1 MSMPKTLRPIAIAAA
16 FAASI
21 SALPSTPAMAQNQ
34 ATGARQLLL
43 LCQAR
48 AEQPD
53 VDLAQCSAYLRG
65 FLDRVLQEQVD
76 GRAPEF
82 CPPRARVSAQTA
94 ATALTRLAFREP
106 AALDEPAPVFLSLA
120 LQRAFPCEMPAFS
133 EPMTDEIRPANPVSM
148 QDSMLNPPPPEAPAR
163 PQPHAAAATPIT
175 PQPITA
181 QPATQS
187 AALPPEAEFTPR
199 NDFSD
204 NPLDMIRQPTAMQPI
219 PARPKVGMP
228 GTVGPVTDRPGNR
241 LPGAERIVGTPD
253 GMQVALPPNREGVV
267 TSPINQPSPSTS
279 RSTVRTLG
287 YLNQTPAAIAER
299 TPTQIYGRVGERDEG
314 R

>member
-1 MSMPKTLRPIAIAAA
+1 MMSMPKTLRPIAIAAA

-21 SALPSTPAMAQNQ
+21 SALPSSPAMAQNQ

-53 VDLAQCSAYLRG
+53 MDLAQCSAYLRG
-65 FLDRVLQEQVD
+65 FLDRVLQEQVQ

-120 LQRAFPCEMPAFS
+120 LQRAFPCEMPEFN
-133 EPMTDEIRPANPVSM
+133 EPMANEIQPANPVSM
-148 QDSMLNPPPPEAPAR
+148 QQNMINPAPLEASAPA
-163 PQPHAAAATPIT
+163 
-175 PQPITA
+175 
-181 QPATQS
+181 PAPTMASPAMTQS
-187 AALPPEAEFTPR
+187 AGLPPEAEFAPR
-199 NDFSD
+199 QDFPE
-204 NPLDMIRQPTAMQPI
+204 NPMDMIRQPTAMQPI
-219 PARPKVGMP
+219 PPRPKVGMP
-228 GTVGPVTDRPGNR
+228 GTVSPVTDRPGNR

-267 TSPINQPSPSTS
+267 TSPINQVSPPTS
-279 RSTVRTLG
+279 RSSVRTLG
-287 YLNQTPAAIAER
+287 YLNQSPAAVAER
-299 TPTQIYGRVGERDEG
+299 TPTQIYGRVGERDES